1 MNIYITQS
9 FTFLRIN
16 CCLKVYFVCDGVM
29 DLLVRALEVLGND
42 QGSIFNI
49 HGTSLPSVNSL
60 PGDLYTHA
68 GNILKQVK

>member
-1 MNIYITQS
+1 
-9 FTFLRIN
+9 
-16 CCLKVYFVCDGVM
+16 M

-49 HGTSLPSVNSL
+49 HGTSLPSVNSV
-60 PGDLYTHA
+60 PRDLYTRA